1 MAATTKEQMLKVAE
15 TKEKMA
21 AKRWARAKSD
31 PEKYG
36 YEFENARKMYE
47 TAKKARESAKKLK

>member
-1 MAATTKEQMLKVAE
+1 MAATTKEQILKVAE

-21 AKRWARAKSD
+21 ARHWAKAKSD

-36 YEFENARKMYE
+36 YEFANARMLYE
-47 TAKKARESAKKLK
+47 TAKKARESAAKMK

>member
-21 AKRWARAKSD
+21 AKHWARAKNNPD
-31 PEKYG
+31 AE
-36 YEFENARKMYE
+36 YEYQLARNCYE
-47 TAKKARESAKKLK
+47 TAKKARESAAKMK

>member
-15 TKEKMA
+15 SKEKMA

-36 YEFENARKMYE
+36 HEFENARRMYE
-47 TAKKARESAKKLK
+47 TAKKARESAAKMK